1 MAKKNKVKPLDEEV
15 VETPVEETPVEE
27 TPVEEAPAEETPVE
41 ETPAEETPAEEET
54 GIVAVG
60 EKKYATFT
68 DAIADYPVGTKIEMT
83 LLEDALDMSGTIVP
97 EGSDVVFAFGGHKV
111 VVTKDPAGSTGTK
124 TQAFQLLKNSTVVM
138 KNGTIESGSP
148 DVKFILQNYSKLTV
162 ENMVLNAERNP
173 QVSYAA
179 SNNFG
184 EFNVKGS
191 TEIHASEGKVA
202 FDVWYGMSKDGAY
215 DDGVKV
221 SFDKDFTGTVDGKVE
236 YGAASRAVAFEGW
249 TEKAK
254 VEIDA
259 GNFDI
264 RIVNSSA
271 IPEGQKPSIEIRGG
285 NFTEESKASIE
296 EFVEKGGSVVIGD
309 VDTFE
314 ELEGIVVGIIGDKTA
329 APTAL
334 SDEDIDKIAD
344 AAASYGESDP
354 SKE

>member
-27 TPVEEAPAEETPVE
+27 TPVEETPVE

-97 EGSDVVFAFGGHKV
+97 EGSDVVFDFGGHKV

-162 ENMVLNAERNP
+162 ENMVLNAEKNP

-202 FDVWYGMSKDGAY
+202 FDVWYGMNKNGDY

-221 SFDKDFTGTVDGKVE
+221 SFDKDFTGKVDGVVE
-236 YGAASRAVAFEGW
+236 YGAADRALNTPWEA
-249 TEKAK
+249 KAAL
-254 VEIDA
+254 EIDG

-264 RIVNSSA
+264 ELKSGNPNYVLGENSNVA
-271 IPEGQKPSIEIRGG
+271 INGG
-285 NFTEESKASIE
+285 TFSEASRKSIE
-296 EFVEKGGSVVIGD
+296 EYVSPDAPVVIGG
-309 VDTFE
+309 VNTFK
-314 ELEGIVVGIIGDKTA
+314 ELKDIVVGIIGDETA
-329 APTAL
+329 APDPLTDA
-334 SDEDIDKIAD
+334 EIDKIAD
-344 AAASYGESDP
+344 SASEYGESDP
-354 SKE
+354 EEEKE